1 MGLILQRLKNKNL
14 VILAVA
20 GSHKNKFQSS
30 TLEHKKFV
38 SIYITNIIKSGKLF
52 F

>member
-20 GSHKNKFQSS
+20 ESHKNKFQLS

-38 SIYITNIIKSGKLF
+38 SI
-52 F
+52 